1 MTDPERLNAIFDRLG
16 KIDRDLATHS
26 AHMSGELAR
35 VGDRI
40 EALDERVRIQNG
52 RVTRAEGRLAEL
64 ETQARIAHSH
74 EIEDKE
80 SHEWWRDR
88 TAAIVVG
95 SLLAAVGG
103 VIGHIL

>member
-1 MTDPERLNAIFDRLG
+1 MTDGERLNAIFDRLG

-26 AHMSGELAR
+26 AHVTGELAR

-52 RVTRAEGRLAEL
+52 RVTRAEGRLSEL

>member
-1 MTDPERLNAIFDRLG
+1 MTDAERLSAIFDRLG

-26 AHMSGELAR
+26 ARMSGELAR

-52 RVTRAEGRLAEL
+52 RVTRAEGRLSEL

-74 EIEDKE
+74 QIEDDE
-80 SHEWWRDR
+80 SAKWWRDKG
-88 TAAIVVG
+88 AAITIG
-95 SLLAAVGG
+95 SLLAVIGG
-103 VIGHIL
+103 VIGHVI

>member
-1 MTDPERLNAIFDRLG
+1 MTDAERLSAIFDRLG

-26 AHMSGELAR
+26 ASVTGELAR

-40 EALDERVRIQNG
+40 GALDERVRIQNG

-88 TAAIVVG
+88 SAAIVVG
-95 SLLAAVGG
+95 SLLAVIGG

>member
-1 MTDPERLNAIFDRLG
+1 MTDGERLNAIFDRLG

-26 AHMSGELAR
+26 ARMSGELNR
-35 VGDRI
+35 VGDRL
-40 EALDERVRIQNG
+40 EGLDERVRIQNG
-52 RVTRAEGRLAEL
+52 RVTRAEGRLSEL

-88 TAAIVVG
+88 KAAIAVG
-95 SLLAAVGG
+95 SLLAVISG

>member
-1 MTDPERLNAIFDRLG
+1 MTDAERLSAIFDRLG

-26 AHMSGELAR
+26 ASVTGELAR

-40 EALDERVRIQNG
+40 GALDERVRIQNG

-74 EIEDKE
+74 QIEDE
-80 SHEWWRDR
+80 HQREWWRDKG
-88 TAAIVVG
+88 AAIAIG
-95 SLLAAVGG
+95 SLLAVIGG
-103 VIGHIL
+103 VVGHVI

>member
-1 MTDPERLNAIFDRLG
+1 MTDEERLGAIFDRLG

-35 VGDRI
+35 VGDRL
-40 EALDERVRIQNG
+40 EGLDERIRIQNG

-74 EIEDKE
+74 EIEDKA
-80 SHEWWRDR
+80 HREWWKEKG
-88 TAAIVVG
+88 AALVVG
-95 SLLAAVGG
+95 SLVATVALLLGY
-103 VIGHIL
+103 IL

>member
-1 MTDPERLNAIFDRLG
+1 MTDAERLNAIFDRLG

-74 EIEDKE
+74 EVEDKE

-95 SLLAAVGG
+95 SLLAAIGG

>member
-1 MTDPERLNAIFDRLG
+1 MTDAERLNAIFDRLG

-74 EIEDKE
+74 ELEDKE

-95 SLLAAVGG
+95 SLLAAIGG

>member
-1 MTDPERLNAIFDRLG
+1 MTDGERLNAIFDRLG

-74 EIEDKE
+74 AIEDDE
-80 SHEWWRDR
+80 AARWWKDKG
-88 TAAIVVG
+88 AAIAIG
-95 SLLAAVGG
+95 SLLAVIGG
-103 VIGHIL
+103 VVGHLL

>member
-1 MTDPERLNAIFDRLG
+1 MTDAERLSAIFDRLG

-26 AHMSGELAR
+26 ARMSGELNR
-35 VGDRI
+35 VGDRL
-40 EALDERVRIQNG
+40 EGLDERVRIQNG

-88 TAAIVVG
+88 KAAIAVG
-95 SLLAAVGG
+95 SLLAVISG

>member
-1 MTDPERLNAIFDRLG
+1 VTDGERLNAIFDRLG

-26 AHMSGELAR
+26 AHMSGELVR

-74 EIEDKE
+74 QVEDDE
-80 SHEWWRDR
+80 QREWWRDKG
-88 TAAIVVG
+88 AAIAIG
-95 SLLAAVGG
+95 SLLAVVGG
-103 VIGHIL
+103 IVGHVL